1 MAFEW
6 GPEIFTKSIGTD
18 RKKLNTPTSYELIVS
33 EKLQTLPVPDMAD
46 AIWARIE
53 QQLDLDMPTD
63 DPDGNPPASPSGGWR
78 LPILSATILLIA
90 AIAYLIIAKKPES
103 PLPLHEETPQQV
115 SPITDSTIDV
125 PASRL
130 TAPSAK
136 QGASPQKQVPDLPVA
151 TAPLDSGQ
159 RLVFSPKR
167 QDTVPMVN
175 APPLLTRPVADTPKT
190 KRPRGVSGISD
201 TDYKIA
207 PAKKDS

>member
-1 MAFEW
+1 M
-6 GPEIFTKSIGTD
+6 
-18 RKKLNTPTSYELIVS
+18 NTPTTYERIVS

-53 QQLDLDMPTD
+53 QQLDLDMPTENT
-63 DPDGNPPASPSGGWR
+63 DGNPPTPASPSGGWR
-78 LPILSATILLIA
+78 LLLLSATIVMIA

-103 PLPLHEETPQQV
+103 PIPLREETSQQV
-115 SPITDSTIDV
+115 NPFADSTIDL

-136 QGASPQKQVPDLPVA
+136 KGASPQKQEPDQPVA
-151 TAPLDSGQ
+151 SPSLDSGQ
-159 RLVFSPKR
+159 RFVFSPNR
-167 QDTVPMVN
+167 QDTVPKVN
-175 APPLLTRPVADTPKT
+175 VPPLLNRPEADTPKI

-207 PAKKDS
+207 PVKKDSQYS